1 MYRSFIFMFLM
12 FLLPLQ
18 ASWGAVADYCA
29 HDELAQQSSHFG
41 HHQDE
46 HHAHDS
52 QADAS
57 DDQDSQYPQNHDHSH
72 SSSFVGFSAD
82 NANGVIIDFSSPQQ
96 VLSTSKYSFL
106 CQTRPERPKWPV
118 SA

>member
-1 MYRSFIFMFLM
+1 MRISAIFILLM

-18 ASWGAVADYCA
+18 ASWGVVADYCA
-29 HDELAQQSSHFG
+29 HGEVPEQSAHFG

-46 HHAHDS
+46 HHVHSGQND
-52 QADAS
+52 AD
-57 DDQDSQYPQNHDHSH
+57 DNQDSKYPQHHDHSH
-72 SSSFVGFSAD
+72 SASFIGFSAGD
-82 NANGVIIDFSSPQQ
+82 SHSVVIDFTSPHQLLSS
-96 VLSTSKYSFL
+96 SEYSFF

>member
-18 ASWGAVADYCA
+18 ASWGSVADYCA
-29 HDELAQQSSHFG
+29 HGELPQQTAHFG

-46 HHAHDS
+46 HHSHAWQMDG
-52 QADAS
+52 DEN
-57 DDQDSQYPQNHDHSH
+57 QDSQYPQHHDHSH

-82 NANGVIIDFSSPQQ
+82 DAHSVVIDFSSPQQ
-96 VLSTSKYSFL
+96 VLSTSKYSFF

>member
-1 MYRSFIFMFLM
+1 MHRSVIFMILM

-29 HDELAQQSSHFG
+29 HGEVPEQSAHFG

-46 HHAHDS
+46 HYAHPD
-52 QADAS
+52 QTDV
-57 DDQDSQYPQNHDHSH
+57 DDNQNGKYPQHHDHSH

-82 NANGVIIDFSSPQQ
+82 DAHSVVIDFSSPQQ
-96 VLSTSKYSFL
+96 VLSTSKYSFF